1 MTHYKT
7 FATNAI
13 RVGSDPDPIN
23 GSVIPAI
30 FQTSTYVQ
38 PQAGKPKWHDYTRC
52 GNPTRSNLESCLASL
67 EEANHCVATASGL
80 AAISCVLNLFKTGA
94 NIICGNDVYG
104 GTYRILATIFEDR
117 YNVKWV
123 DTTDSANVQKA
134 CEEFARDGK
143 KVDLLWVE
151 ALSNPLLRITN
162 VEDVAKIVKKANS
175 NALICVDSTFL
186 TPFFQKPLQLGADLV
201 VHSATKY
208 INGHSDVIAGAI
220 LTNSKTL
227 YEKLYYIQKTLG
239 PSLSPFDSWLILRG
253 VKTLKIRMLAHQ
265 ENAIE
270 VANFLKNHP
279 KVEKV
284 LFAGLKEHKNA
295 DILKAQTSKDFNGGG
310 MISLYI
316 KGTQEQTKKFI
327 ESLKIFQLAES
338 LGGVESLACI
348 PSLMTHA
355 SVPKE
360 IRDANGVTDN
370 LVRLSV
376 GIEGIEDLIDDLTQ
390 ALELI

>member
-1 MTHYKT
+1 MTHYKA

-23 GSVIPAI
+23 GSVIPGI

-67 EEANHCVATASGL
+67 EEAGHCVVTASGL
-80 AAISCVLNLFKTGA
+80 AAISCVLNLFKSGA

-104 GTYRILATIFEDR
+104 GTYRLLATIFEDR

-123 DTTDSANVQKA
+123 DTTDVANVQKA
-134 CEEFARDGK
+134 CEEFAFEGK
-143 KVDLLWVE
+143 KIDLLWVE
-151 ALSNPLLRITN
+151 ALSNPLLRITDI
-162 VEDVAKIVKKANS
+162 ESVAKIVKKANS
-175 NALICVDSTFL
+175 NALVCVDSTFL

-208 INGHSDVIAGAI
+208 INGHSDVIAGAV

-227 YEKLYYIQKTLG
+227 YDKLYYVQKTLG
-239 PSLSPFDSWLILRG
+239 PSLSPFDSWLISRG

-265 ENAIE
+265 ENAIQ
-270 VANFLKNHP
+270 VAEFLENHP
-279 KVEKV
+279 KIEKV
-284 LFAGLKEHKNA
+284 LFAGLKGHKNA
-295 DILKAQTSKDFNGGG
+295 DILKSQTSKDFNGGG
-310 MISLYI
+310 MISIYI
-316 KGTQEQTKKFI
+316 KGTQEQARKFV

-360 IRDANGVTDN
+360 IRDANGITQN
-370 LVRLSV
+370 LVRFSV
-376 GIEGIEDLIDDLTQ
+376 GIEGIEDLIDDITQ
-390 ALELI
+390 ALKLI

>member
-1 MTHYKT
+1 MTHYKN

-23 GSVIPAI
+23 GSVIPGI
-30 FQTSTYVQ
+30 FQTATYVQ
-38 PQAGKPKWHDYTRC
+38 PSPGKPKLHDYTRC
-52 GNPTRSNLESCLASL
+52 GNPTRSNLESCLAAL
-67 EEANHCVATASGL
+67 EDANYCIATASGL
-80 AAISCVLNLFKTGA
+80 AAISCVLNLFKNGA

-104 GTYRILATIFEDR
+104 GTYRLLATIFDDR

-123 DTTDSANVQKA
+123 DTTDALNVQKA
-134 CEEFARDGK
+134 CEEFASDGRT
-143 KVDLLWVE
+143 VDLLWVE
-151 ALSNPLLRITN
+151 ALSNPLLRITDIIK
-162 VEDVAKIVKKANS
+162 VVKIAKKFG
-175 NALICVDSTFL
+175 ALVCVDSTFL
-186 TPFFQKPLQLGADLV
+186 TPYFQKPLQLGADLV

-220 LTNSKTL
+220 LTNSKTI
-227 YEKLYYIQKTLG
+227 YDKLYYIQKTLG

-265 ENAIE
+265 ENAIQ
-270 VANFLKNHP
+270 VANFLKNQT

-295 DILKAQTSKDFNGGG
+295 DILKNQTSPDFNGGG
-310 MISLYI
+310 MISVYI
-316 KGTQEQTKKFI
+316 NGDISKFVAN
-327 ESLKIFQLAES
+327 LKVFQLAES
-338 LGGVESLACI
+338 LGGVESLACV

-355 SVPKE
+355 SVPKK
-360 IRDANGVTDN
+360 IRDANGITDN

-376 GIEGIEDLIDDLTQ
+376 GIEGIDDLISDLTN
-390 ALELI
+390 AFSTI

>member
-1 MTHYKT
+1 MTHYKS

-13 RVGSDPDPIN
+13 RVGCDPDPIN
-23 GSVIPAI
+23 GSVIPGI

-38 PQAGKPKWHDYTRC
+38 PSPGKPKLHDYTRC
-52 GNPTRSNLESCLASL
+52 GNPTRASLETCLASL
-67 EEANHCVATASGL
+67 EGAEHCVVTASGL
-80 AAISCVLNLFKTGA
+80 AAISCVLNLFKSGA
-94 NIICGNDVYG
+94 NVICGNDVYG

-123 DTTDSANVQKA
+123 DTTDASNVQKA
-134 CEEFARDGK
+134 CEEFASEGK

-151 ALSNPLLRITN
+151 ALSNPLLRITDIKE
-162 VEDVAKIVKKANS
+162 VVRVAKS
-175 NALICVDSTFL
+175 FGALTCVDSTFL
-186 TPFFQKPLQLGADLV
+186 TPYFQKLLNLGADLV

-220 LTNSKTL
+220 LTDSKTL
-227 YEKLYYIQKTLG
+227 YDKLFYVQKTLG
-239 PSLSPFDSWLILRG
+239 PSLSPFDSWLISRG

-265 ENAIE
+265 ENAIQ
-270 VANFLKNHP
+270 VADFLNSHP
-279 KVEKV
+279 KIEKV
-284 LFAGLKEHKNA
+284 LYAGLKTHKNA
-295 DILKAQTSKDFNGGG
+295 DILKSQTSHDFNGGG
-310 MISLYI
+310 MISIYI
-316 KGTQEQTKKFI
+316 NGSQDDARKFV
-327 ESLKIFQLAES
+327 ENLRVFQLAES
-338 LGGVESLACI
+338 LGGVESLLCI

-376 GIEGIEDLIDDLTQ
+376 GIEGIEDLLDDLNQ
-390 ALELI
+390 ALATI